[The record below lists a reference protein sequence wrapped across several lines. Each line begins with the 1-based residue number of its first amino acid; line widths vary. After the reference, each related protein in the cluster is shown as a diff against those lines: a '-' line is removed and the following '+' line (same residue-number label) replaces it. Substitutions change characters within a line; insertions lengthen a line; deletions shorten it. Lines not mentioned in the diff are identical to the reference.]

1 MLSQRVYFCHLLT
14 NSESLKSKMLNT
26 CLTHLREPM
35 LSALGCTQILI
46 LDKAASK
53 RVCGSLLTHKASE
66 SRFNE
71 VKSTKEQKTFMLWK
85 RIVAM
90 LHMRL

>member
-1 MLSQRVYFCHLLT
+1 MGIFLSLINKFREFKEQNAQHLPDAPT
-14 NSESLKSKMLNT
+14 RT
-26 CLTHLREPM
+26 DV
-35 LSALGCTQILI
+35 SALGCTQILI